1 MFTRVTKVKSGD
13 QTYQY
18 LQIVEAYRE
27 NGRPKQRVVANLGRV
42 DRLGDRIDDLV
53 ASLGKHCQK
62 PLVVPEAIRCRESLP
77 WGPVLLTRHLWEQ
90 MNLGPILRDRCG
102 SPRPRLDVEEAA
114 FVLVAN
120 RFCEPSSEHGRARWL
135 VGTHL
140 CL

>member
-13 QTYQY
+13 QTFQY

-27 NGRPKQRVVANLGRV
+27 NGRPKQRVVANLGRG

-53 ASLGKHCQK
+53 ASLNKYCA
-62 PLVVPEAIRCRESLP
+62 PRLVVPDAIACREPRP

-102 SPRPRLDVEEAA
+102 SPRPRLDVA
-114 FVLVAN
+114 
-120 RFCEPSSEHGRARWL
+120 
-135 VGTHL
+135 
-140 CL
+140 